1 MSSTSKTTSL
11 GSPVVQNLAADN
23 TTEQEQSNSS
33 DHAGK
38 PTQFSIH
45 HSTTEITNPR

>member
-1 MSSTSKTTSL
+1 MSCNSKTTSL

-23 TTEQEQSNSS
+23 TTEQSNSS

-45 HSTTEITNPR
+45 HSTIEITNPR